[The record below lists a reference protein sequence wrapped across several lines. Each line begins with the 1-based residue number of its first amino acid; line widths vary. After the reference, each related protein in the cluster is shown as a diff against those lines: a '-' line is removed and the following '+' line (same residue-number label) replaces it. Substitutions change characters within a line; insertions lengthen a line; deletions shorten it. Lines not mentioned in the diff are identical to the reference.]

1 MLERRFG
8 FEFTV
13 LEALEI
19 AKAARLTRLTEAEV
33 LKREAL
39 RGIKRLNEPVKLAGT
54 GSVSD
59 PAAEV
64 VRLLAQNREDEVP
77 PPYRRPPVTDTDPAD
92 SKPQTSTPDNEGAVA
107 HYLALARQQAES
119 EADAAPRGRSAGS
132 VG

>member
-59 PAAEV
+59 PEAEV
-64 VRLLAQNREDEVP
+64 VRLLQRNAEDEVP
-77 PPYRRPPVTDTDPAD
+77 PAFRRPPVTDTPTDPKPHTSAAD
-92 SKPQTSTPDNEGAVA
+92 NDDVSR
-107 HYLALARQQAES
+107 YIALAREQAAA
-119 EADAAPRGRSAGS
+119 EADSSPRGRDAGA